1 MANRPDN
8 AIFELGRF
16 DPRVVRE
23 LAALPDPVR
32 YLRAVDE
39 AAAELG
45 EDVRIYTGGNEAARL
60 MQTIVALERFDVAL
74 CQADGH
80 WHIDVRGGN
89 GVAGAIIDLV
99 AAAIDR
105 GELSCATVCIGRRT
119 LSFYPTPSG
128 EFPSVAA

>member
-1 MANRPDN
+1 MAKERDN

-23 LAALPDPVR
+23 LAALPEPVR
-32 YLRAVDE
+32 QLRAVDE

-45 EDVRIYTGGNEAARL
+45 EDVRIYTGGAEAASL
-60 MQTIVALERFDVAL
+60 MATIVALRRFDVAL

-80 WHIDVRGGN
+80 WHIDVRAGD
-89 GVAGAIIDLV
+89 GVIGAIVDLV

-105 GELSCATVCIGRRT
+105 RQLSFATVCIGKRT
-119 LSFYPTPSG
+119 LSFYPSPSG
-128 EFPSVAA
+128 QFPAVAA